1 MSAEEVVNEFIK
13 AVTSGNRDR
22 AGELLADDLVYENIG
37 FGPTSLAPA
46 LPTVNGGPAA
56 LDFLAPMQDAEWT
69 VHRQQSFGNVV
80 VNERTDRFTFGEAKI
95 DLPVAGIFEVVDGKI
110 TFWRDY
116 FETSVMNEQL
126 AGGAG

>member
-1 MSAEEVVNEFIK
+1 VSAEDVVNEFIK
-13 AVTSGNRDR
+13 AVTSGDRDR
-22 AGELLADDLVYENIG
+22 AGELLAEDLVYENIG
-37 FGPTSLAPA
+37 FGPALAPA
-46 LPTVNGGPAA
+46 LPTVNGGAAA

-95 DLPVAGIFEVVDGKI
+95 ALPVAGIFEVVDGKI